1 MLVYQPLVA
10 LYSLAPV
17 AEDAFHYVSPRFRRI
32 TGLDATIS
40 PPVSDDIPLVDR
52 AAVDQKDRRRR
63 GRSIPDFRSL

>member
-17 AEDAFHYVSPRFRRI
+17 AEDAFHYVSLRFRRI

-40 PPVSDDIPLVDR
+40 RPVSDDIPLVDR
-52 AAVDQKDRRRR
+52 TAVDQKDRRRR
-63 GRSIPDFRSL
+63 G